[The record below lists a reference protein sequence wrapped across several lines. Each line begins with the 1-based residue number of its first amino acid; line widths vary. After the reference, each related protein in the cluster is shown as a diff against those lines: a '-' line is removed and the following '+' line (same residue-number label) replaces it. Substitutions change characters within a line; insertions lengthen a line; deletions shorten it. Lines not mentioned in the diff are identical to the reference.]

1 MMSQLV
7 VITFDNPDDAGNAL
21 KSLRQIEKS
30 GRLKLVDTAVI
41 VKDAE
46 GKTHVKNEVSSGTET
61 GAVIGGI
68 LGPFLFFAFPLAGI
82 AIGAGAGALIGKVF
96 DTGVD
101 QKFVKDVQAA
111 LEPNHSALFVVGDAG
126 DRNAVLAAL
135 RPYKGEVYQTTLSTE
150 LEEQLREALK

>member
-1 MMSQLV
+1 MMSHLI
-7 VITFDNPDDAGNAL
+7 VITFDNPDDAGKAL

-30 GRLKLVDTAVI
+30 GHLHLIDTAVI

-61 GAVIGGI
+61 GAVVGGL

-82 AIGAGAGALIGKVF
+82 AVGAGAGALIGKLF

-101 QKFVKDVQAA
+101 QKFVKDVRDA
-111 LEPNHSALFVVGDAG
+111 LQPNHSALFLVGDKG
-126 DRNAVLAAL
+126 DPNAVLAAL
-135 RPYKGEVYQTTLSTE
+135 RPYKGEVYQTTFDPE
-150 LEEQLREALK
+150 VEKQLREALK

>member
-1 MMSQLV
+1 MSQLI
-7 VITFDNPDDAGNAL
+7 VITFDNPDDAGKAL
-21 KSLRQIEKS
+21 KSLRQVEKS
-30 GRLKLVDTAVI
+30 GHLKLIDTAVI

-68 LGPFLFFAFPLAGI
+68 LGPFLFFAFPVAGI

-111 LEPNHSALFVVGDAG
+111 LQPNHSALFLVGESADP
-126 DRNAVLAAL
+126 NAALAAL

-150 LEEQLREALK
+150 LEEQLRDALK

>member
-1 MMSQLV
+1 MMQQLI

-30 GRLKLVDTAVI
+30 GHLHLNDTAVV

-61 GAVIGGI
+61 GAVIGGL

-82 AIGAGAGALIGKVF
+82 AFGAGAGALIGKLF

-101 QKFVKDVQAA
+101 QKFVKDVRAA
-111 LEPNHSALFVVGDAG
+111 LEPNNSALFIVGDKG
-126 DRNAVLAAL
+126 DPNAVLAAL
-135 RPYKGEVYQTTLSTE
+135 RPYKGKVHQTTLSPE
-150 LEEQLREALK
+150 LEEQLRHALE

>member
-1 MMSQLV
+1 MSQLI

-68 LGPFLFFAFPLAGI
+68 LGPFIMFAFPIAGI
-82 AIGAGAGALIGKVF
+82 AIGAGAGALVGKLF

-101 QKFVKDVQAA
+101 QKFVKDVQEA
-111 LEPNHSALFVVGDAG
+111 LQPNHSALFLVGDSA
-126 DRNAVLAAL
+126 DPNAALAAL

>member
-1 MMSQLV
+1 MSQLI

-46 GKTHVKNEVSSGTET
+46 GKTHVKNEASSGTET

-68 LGPFLFFAFPLAGI
+68 LGPFLFFAFPIAGI
-82 AIGAGAGALIGKVF
+82 AIGAGAGALVGKLF

-101 QKFVKDVQAA
+101 QKFVKDVQEA
-111 LEPNHSALFVVGDAG
+111 LQPNHSALFLVGDSA
-126 DRNAVLAAL
+126 DPNAALAAL

-150 LEEQLREALK
+150 LEEQLRDALK

>member
-7 VITFDNPDDAGNAL
+7 VLTFDNPDDAGNAL

-41 VKDAE
+41 VKDAD

-68 LGPFLFFAFPLAGI
+68 LGPFLFFAFPVAGI

-101 QKFVKDVQAA
+101 QKFVKDVQEA
-111 LEPNHSALFVVGDAG
+111 LQPNHSALFVVGDAG

-135 RPYKGEVYQTTLSTE
+135 RPYKGEVYQTTLSSE
-150 LEEQLREALK
+150 LEEELRKALE

>member
-1 MMSQLV
+1 MMSQLI

-68 LGPFLFFAFPLAGI
+68 LGPFLFFAFPIAGI
-82 AIGAGAGALIGKVF
+82 AIGAGAGALVGKLF

-111 LEPNHSALFVVGDAG
+111 LEPNHSALFLVGDSA
-126 DRNAVLAAL
+126 DPNAALAAL